1 MCKLNGENILQIKH
15 ASLALRG
22 LTYRETV
29 KFFHQ
34 KGRLL
39 SAFVRPSLWLFVFA
53 AGVGSVTGV
62 DPGLNHPYPIQ
73 NVNYFE
79 YIIPGLIGMVLLF
92 SGMQSSLSMVYDRE
106 MGVMRLLLTA
116 PLPRWYLLTA
126 KLLSGTFLSVLQAYV
141 FLIICVPIINLMV
154 NFSTPIIGWLYILPA
169 TILFGMMLGAL
180 GLLISVYIK
189 QLENFAGTMNFVIF
203 PMFFISSALYPLWRL
218 KDNGAEFVWWIANIN
233 PFTYGVE
240 LVRWASLGQVYIPGL
255 IVTLICT
262 ILFLSFA
269 TIGYDPQKGMRKNAG
284 GKPS

>member
-1 MCKLNGENILQIKH
+1 MLVSHYISALIGLSIRDIK
-15 ASLALRG
+15 
-22 LTYRETV
+22 
-29 KFFHQ
+29 KFSQQ
-34 KGRLL
+34 KGRLF
-39 SAFVRPSLWLFVFA
+39 SAIVRPALWLFVFA
-53 AGVGSVTGV
+53 AGVGSARGI
-62 DPGLNHPYPIQ
+62 DPGILNFYPTQ
-73 NVNYFE
+73 NINYFE
-79 YIIPGLIGMVLLF
+79 YITPGLLGMVLLF

-141 FLIICVPIINLMV
+141 FLIICIPIINLLV
-154 NFSTPIIGWLYILPA
+154 NFSTPVIGWLYIFPA

-218 KDNGAEFVWWIANIN
+218 QDNGAEFVWWIANIN

-255 IVTLICT
+255 LVTLVCT
-262 ILFLSFA
+262 IIFLFLA
-269 TIGYDPQKGMRKNAG
+269 TLGYDPQKGMSKKGGG
-284 GKPS
+284 GKPK

>member
-1 MCKLNGENILQIKH
+1 MQIKH
-15 ASLALRG
+15 ATLALKG

-29 KFFHQ
+29 KFIHQ

-39 SAFVRPSLWLFVFA
+39 SAFVRPALWLFVFA

-62 DPGLNHPYPIQ
+62 DPGINNPYPIQ

-141 FLIICVPIINLMV
+141 FLIICIPIINLLV
-154 NFSTPIIGWLYILPA
+154 NFSTPIIGWIYILPA

-189 QLENFAGTMNFVIF
+189 QIENFGGTMNFVIF

-218 KDNGAEFVWWIANIN
+218 QDNGAEFVWWIANIN

-255 IVTLICT
+255 IVTLVCT
-262 ILFLSFA
+262 IIFLFLA
-269 TIGYDPQKGMRKNAG
+269 TLGYDPQKGMSKKGGG
-284 GKPS
+284 GKPG